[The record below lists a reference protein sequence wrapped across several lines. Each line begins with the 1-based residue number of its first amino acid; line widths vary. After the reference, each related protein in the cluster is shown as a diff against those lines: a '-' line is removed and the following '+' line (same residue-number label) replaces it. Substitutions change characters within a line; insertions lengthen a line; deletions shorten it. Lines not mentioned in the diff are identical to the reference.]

1 MSNINWD
8 DYSEEFP
15 FGNIVSVFS
24 NKNSGLIN
32 TDNLYLFLKK
42 VNLEPKHLI
51 TLGQVHSSNIIL
63 ASKSG
68 FYKNKDGILNQGG
81 SMVCAIQVADC
92 LPIFFVNRVSKTLG
106 LIHAGWRGLS
116 FGIISETIKHIINLK
131 ENISDYHVLIGPSI
145 QSCCFEIKSD
155 VLKYFDSNF
164 YKKKSDNKFTVNLQ
178 SWAANQL
185 SVNGIVSEKIRIIKK
200 CTFCLESEYH
210 SYRRD
215 GSKSGRM
222 FACIGWLK

>member
-1 MSNINWD
+1 LNNIKWD
-8 DYSEEFP
+8 DYSKEFP

-32 TDNLYLFLKK
+32 INDLNLFIKK
-42 VNLEPKHLI
+42 INLDPEHLI
-51 TLGQVHSSNIIL
+51 TLGQIHSPDIIL
-63 ASKSG
+63 ASKPG

-92 LPIFFVNRVSKTLG
+92 LPIFFVNKISKTIG

-116 FGIISETIKHIINLK
+116 LGIIRKTIKQIINLK
-131 ENISDYHVLIGPSI
+131 EDISDYHVLIGPSI

-164 YKKKSDNKFTVNLQ
+164 YNKKSNNKFTVNLQ
-178 SWAANQL
+178 SWAVSQL
-185 SVNGIVSEKIRIIKK
+185 SINGIILENIKVIKK
-200 CTFCLESEYH
+200 CTYCLESNYH

>member
-1 MSNINWD
+1 MNNIKWD
-8 DYSEEFP
+8 DYSKEFP

-32 TDNLYLFLKK
+32 INDLSLFIKKINLDP
-42 VNLEPKHLI
+42 EHLI
-51 TLGQVHSSNIIL
+51 TLGQIHSPDIIL
-63 ASKSG
+63 ASKPG

-92 LPIFFVNRVSKTLG
+92 LPIFFVNKISKTIG
-106 LIHAGWRGLS
+106 LIHAGWRGISL
-116 FGIISETIKHIINLK
+116 GIISKTIKQIINLK
-131 ENISDYHVLIGPSI
+131 EDIADYHVLIGPSI

-164 YKKKSDNKFTVNLQ
+164 YNKKSNNKFTVNLQ
-178 SWAANQL
+178 SWAVSQL
-185 SVNGIVSEKIRIIKK
+185 SLNGIILEKIKVIKK
-200 CTFCLESEYH
+200 CTHCLESNYH